1 MVPVTW
7 TVDYLAL
14 IQWRNKKILLYKIY
28 IWLVITKYS
37 LLETSAILHLIY
49 WIYNMSDYFPPPMIL
64 PTVFSWE
71 GCESNLHMMFEP
83 HQILSSIVESIEF
96 IAVGKHY
103 SLPPYHQDRRASK
116 QLYVWLW
123 QQLCSEQKPIW
134 KLVYLR
140 MSLGGYPK
148 K

>member
-14 IQWRNKKILLYKIY
+14 IRWWRNINILLYKIY
-28 IWLVITKYS
+28 IYIPNWLLTNTFSERQV
-37 LLETSAILHLIY
+37 LLYI
-49 WIYNMSDYFPPPMIL
+49 IL

-103 SLPPYHQDRRASK
+103 YSHHHQDRRASK